1 MLKTGE
7 ILMKRVWAL
16 FAILCL
22 ALLCAGSAAGE
33 ELTIPEHAMLDK
45 HGAIILFIE
54 PITGNIVYANEAAVA
69 FYGYPREQLL
79 QMQASQI
86 NTVSPE
92 ETEKE
97 MQAAL
102 AAQTNFFVFEN
113 RVSSGEIKTV
123 EVFSYPVNRNGRNL
137 LFTIVH
143 DITEATLLSKAHDR
157 LVTSILI
164 AGGITIAALIALSIA
179 LLRSRQK
186 IKSDKDAIENSQKLH
201 KTFIDA
207 DDSLIYLKDE
217 NFKYVFV
224 NKATEA
230 FYHRTE
236 NEIVGLTDY
245 DLSDEEFAKRRRE
258 VDLKALSRNEV
269 IPDEVE
275 WDGRIYRALK
285 FPVPMPSGM
294 TGIGAYITDI
304 TEARKNEKKQEKVL
318 YRHKILADM
327 LSRSFESKQA
337 QLDYVLHEALKLT
350 ESQFGYIYLY
360 DEEKRQLTLNS
371 WTNGVMEACAV
382 EEKPTTY
389 DLTNTGLWG
398 EVVRQRKP
406 IVINDFEAPNP
417 LKKGYPNG
425 HVPLR
430 KFMSV
435 PVIIDDKIVATIG
448 LANKPSDYED
458 DDIYQTIL
466 LMSGVWNAVV
476 RKETQDKL
484 FLERNRYQQT
494 LLSIGDGVMVVD
506 RDGRIEM
513 LNPVAQE
520 LIGWSQESAAGIPY
534 KEVFALSH
542 EQAGMNIKDPIEDAM
557 ITQTVQEMENHAVLT
572 SRDGKRYYLEDSAA
586 PIKDE
591 TGAIIGVVLV
601 FRNVTEKKEQQ
612 QEIEYLSF
620 HDAMTGLYNRH
631 FFEEEMR
638 RVDTL
643 RNLPVSII
651 IGDVNNLKLAN
662 DVFGHTYGDML
673 LKRLSQVM
681 KRVCRADDI
690 IARWGGDEFA
700 LLLPKTGLAE
710 ARQIVSRI
718 REEFSKER
726 IKAVRG
732 SISMGAAAKISLE
745 ESVLDLINRAE
756 EEMYLNKIVEHNEV
770 MKGTLQT
777 IVQLLHDNS
786 PREKEHA
793 VRVSQLCAALG
804 KKLNMTEDEVK
815 RLRDAGFLHDIGKVV
830 LDSKLL
836 ENHYQ
841 LSTRE
846 WDEIKRHPVVGYRIL
861 NAFDDMLD
869 LAQIVLA
876 HQERWDGTGYPKG
889 LKGEE
894 IPKASR
900 IIALAESYE
909 RKRAGA
915 ENRAP
920 VSREEALEAIR
931 QDRGMHFDPAL
942 TDLFVDMMKKE
953 DPEFGEE

>member
-1 MLKTGE
+1 
-7 ILMKRVWAL
+7 MKRVWVF
-16 FAILCL
+16 FAALCL
-22 ALLCAGSAAGE
+22 AILFAGSASGE

-45 HGAIILFIE
+45 HGAIILLIE
-54 PITGNIVYANEAAVA
+54 PIEGNIVYANEAAVA
-69 FYGYPREQLL
+69 FYGYTREQLL
-79 QMQASQI
+79 TMQVSQLS
-86 NTVSPE
+86 TLPPE
-92 ETEKE
+92 ETKKE
-97 MQAAL
+97 LHDASNVQK
-102 AAQTNFFVFEN
+102 NFFIVEN
-113 RVSSGEIKTV
+113 RVSSGEIKSV
-123 EVFSYPVNRNGRNL
+123 EVISYPVNRNGRDL
-137 LFTIVH
+137 LLTIVH
-143 DITEATLLSKAHDR
+143 DITDATLLSKEHER
-157 LVTSILI
+157 LVNAILI
-164 AGGITIAALIALSIA
+164 IGGITIAVLVALSIA
-179 LLRSRQK
+179 LLRGRKK
-186 IKSDKDAIENSQKLH
+186 IKNDKDTIENSQKLH

-217 NFKYVFV
+217 NLKYVFV
-224 NKATEA
+224 NKATA
-230 FYHRTE
+230 VFYHRSE
-236 NEIVGLTDY
+236 EEIIGLTDM
-245 DLSDEEFAKRRRE
+245 DLSEEEFARRRRE
-258 VDLKALSRNEV
+258 VDLKALSKNEV
-269 IPDEVE
+269 VPDEVE
-275 WDGRIYRALK
+275 WGGRVYRALK
-285 FPVPMPSGM
+285 FPVPLPNGM
-294 TGIGAYITDI
+294 TGVGAYITDI

-318 YRHKILADM
+318 SRHRILADM

-337 QLDYVLHEALKLT
+337 QLDYVLNEALKLT

-371 WTNGVMEACAV
+371 WSNGVMEACSIK
-382 EEKPTTY
+382 EKQTTH
-389 DLTNTGLWG
+389 DLDETSLWG
-398 EVVRQRKP
+398 EVVRQRQP
-406 IVINDFEAPNP
+406 IIINDFEASSL
-417 LKKGYPNG
+417 LKKGYPDG
-425 HVPLR
+425 HVPLH

-435 PVIIDDKIVATIG
+435 PVIIDEKIVATIG
-448 LANKPSDYED
+448 LANKLSDYD
-458 DDIYQTIL
+458 DDDVYHTIL

-506 RDGRIEM
+506 KDGRIEM
-513 LNPVAQE
+513 LNPVAQD
-520 LIGWSQESAAGIPY
+520 LIGWTQESAAGMPY

-557 ITQTVQEMENHAVLT
+557 KTQTVQEMENHAILT

-620 HDAMTGLYNRH
+620 HDSLTGLYNRR

-638 RVDTL
+638 RVDTA

-673 LKRLSQVM
+673 LKKLAHVL

-690 IARWGGDEFA
+690 ISRWGGDEFS

-710 ARQIVSRI
+710 ARQIVSRV

-732 SISMGAAAKISLE
+732 SISMGAAAKTDTE
-745 ESVLDLINRAE
+745 ESILDLTNKAE
-756 EEMYLNKIVEHNEV
+756 EEMYLNKIMEHSEV

-786 PREKEHA
+786 SREKEHA
-793 VRVSQLCAALG
+793 ARVSQLCAAFG
-804 KKLNMTEDEVK
+804 KRMNMTEDEVK

-894 IPKASR
+894 IPKAAR
-900 IIALAESYE
+900 MIALAESYE
-909 RKRAGA
+909 RKRSGAG
-915 ENRAP
+915 NMAP
-920 VSREEALEAIR
+920 ISKEEALEAIR
-931 QDRGMHFDPAL
+931 QESGKHFDPAL
-942 TDLFVDMMKKE
+942 TDLFVDMMGKE
-953 DPEFGEE
+953 GPEFAEE

>member
-1 MLKTGE
+1 
-7 ILMKRVWAL
+7 MKRVWVFFAAL
-16 FAILCL
+16 CFAILL
-22 ALLCAGSAAGE
+22 AGSAAGE

-45 HGAIILFIE
+45 HGAIILLIE
-54 PITGNIVYANEAAVA
+54 PITGNIVYANEAAVT

-79 QMQASQI
+79 HMQASQI
-86 NTVSPE
+86 NTVSDKQ
-92 ETEKE
+92 TNKAL
-97 MQAAL
+97 QAA
-102 AAQTNFFVFEN
+102 ATAQKNFFVFEN

-123 EVFSYPVNRNGRNL
+123 EVFSYPMRRNGRTL

-143 DITEATLLSKAHDR
+143 DITEATLLSKEHDR
-157 LVTSILI
+157 LVSSILI
-164 AGGITIAALIALSIA
+164 LGGIAIAALVALSIT
-179 LLRSRQK
+179 LFRSKRK
-186 IKSDKDAIENSQKLH
+186 IKSDKDAIEYSQKLH

-207 DDSLIYLKDE
+207 DDGMIYLKDE
-217 NFKYVFV
+217 NLKYVFV
-224 NKATEA
+224 NKATAA
-230 FYHRTE
+230 FYHRSE
-236 NEIVGLTDY
+236 EEMIGLTDT
-245 DLSDEEFAKRRRE
+245 DLSEEEFARRRRE

-269 IPDEVE
+269 VPDEVE

-285 FPVPMPSGM
+285 FPVPLPNGM
-294 TGIGAYITDI
+294 TGVGAYITDI
-304 TEARKNEKKQEKVL
+304 TEARKNEKKQEKAL

-337 QLDYVLHEALKLT
+337 QLDYVLNEALKLT

-360 DEEKRQLTLNS
+360 DEEKQQLTLNS
-371 WTNGVMEACAV
+371 WTNGVMEACAIEDKQTV
-382 EEKPTTY
+382 Y
-389 DLTNTGLWG
+389 DLHKTGLWG
-398 EVVRQRKP
+398 EVVRQRRP
-406 IVINDFEAPNP
+406 IVINDFEAPSP
-417 LKKGYPNG
+417 LKKGYPDG
-425 HVPLR
+425 HVTIH

-435 PVIIDDKIVATIG
+435 PVIIDEKIVAIIG
-448 LANKPSDYED
+448 LANKMTEYD
-458 DDIYQTIL
+458 DDDVYEMIL

-476 RKETQDKL
+476 RKESQDNL
-484 FLERNRYQQT
+484 YLERNRYQQT

-506 RDGRIEM
+506 KDGRIEM

-520 LIGWSQESAAGIPY
+520 LIGWTQESAAGMPY

-542 EQAGMNIKDPIEDAM
+542 EQTGMNIKDPIEDAM
-557 ITQTVQEMENHAVLT
+557 KTQTVQEMENHAILT

-601 FRNVTEKKEQQ
+601 FRNVTERKEQQ

-620 HDAMTGLYNRH
+620 HDSLTGLYNRR

-673 LKRLSQVM
+673 LKRLAQVL
-681 KRVCRADDI
+681 KKVCRADDI
-690 IARWGGDEFA
+690 ISRWGGDEFS

-710 ARQIVSRI
+710 ARQIVSRVC
-718 REEFSKER
+718 EEFSKER
-726 IKAVRG
+726 IKAVKG
-732 SISMGAAAKISLE
+732 SISMGAAAKTDTE
-745 ESVLDLINRAE
+745 ESILDLTDKAE
-756 EEMYLNKIVEHNEV
+756 EEMYLNKIMERSEV

-793 VRVSQLCAALG
+793 ARVSQLCAALG
-804 KKLNMTEDEVK
+804 KKLNMTEDEIK

-836 ENHYQ
+836 ENNYQ

-909 RKRAGA
+909 RRRGGA
-915 ENRAP
+915 ENKEP
-920 VSREEALEAIR
+920 MSKEDALEDIR
-931 QDRGMHFDPAL
+931 QGRGKHFDPAL
-942 TDLFVDMMKKE
+942 TDLFVDMMEKE
-953 DPEFGEE
+953 GPETEFEP